1 MVGPAAQFFQYV
13 FIIVTAMQGPLCF
26 ICFVI
31 FQEDVLTNLFKLV
44 GSTPP
49 AFLMA
54 PKSSKSS
61 KSTGAGAASES
72 SHVPPTTVAHTKKDM
87 NDDADVVSTP
97 QYNEDGEEPTE
108 DNIYSKIDEEAPA
121 PDNEDS
127 MSQGSEKHLYETTAY
142 THHG

>member
-1 MVGPAAQFFQYV
+1 MLNRNSALFSYFQREIKALLSIAMTVCLPWLIAVFMVGPVAQFFQYV

-72 SHVPPTTVAHTKKDM
+72 SHVPPTTVAHTKKVRFSSDPLHHTGK
-87 NDDADVVSTP
+87 S
-97 QYNEDGEEPTE
+97 YG
-108 DNIYSKIDEEAPA
+108 SKLF
-121 PDNEDS
+121 S
-127 MSQGSEKHLYETTAY
+127 
-142 THHG
+142 